1 MATIIEC
8 TKGHYY
14 KVQETS
20 YGERRKKRDDY
31 LRAEYND
38 WLEGGVIEEWGR
50 EKTGGRH
57 RGFLPEVQASCTT

>member
-1 MATIIEC
+1 MRPLGRGDGWMATIIEC

-20 YGERRKKRDDY
+20 YSERRKKRDDY

-38 WLEGGVIEEWGR
+38 WLEWGVIE
-50 EKTGGRH
+50 
-57 RGFLPEVQASCTT
+57 

>member
-38 WLEGGVIEEWGR
+38 WLEWVVIE
-50 EKTGGRH
+50 
-57 RGFLPEVQASCTT
+57 